1 MSKQLNKFLPF
12 LNWWPLVNQQSLKSD
27 LFAGITNAIIVLPQ
41 GVAFAMIAGLP
52 PIYGLYT
59 AMIVPI
65 VAALFGSS
73 LHLISGPNT
82 AVSIIFF
89 TALSAFEIPGTQE
102 YIELAF
108 ILTFLAG
115 FIQLIMG
122 VVRMGSLINFVSNAV
137 IVGFTAGAAV
147 LIISSQAKHIL
158 GIYPPKGGSF
168 FENWEYIIIHFS
180 ETNFSVLI
188 ISTITFVSAILL
200 KKLAKFVP
208 GLPHLLLA
216 MVIGSLVTF
225 FFFNGATGV
234 ELVGELPQQLPSF
247 HLPEFTWE
255 KVSMLTPNAFAV
267 ALLGLIQAI
276 AIARSIAVKS
286 HQSLD
291 SNQEFIGEGLS
302 NIVGSTMMC
311 YASSGSFTRSG
322 INYESGAKTPM
333 SAIFAAL
340 ILAMILL
347 LVAPLTAYLP
357 IASMG
362 GLIILVGINLIDFK
376 VIKSY
381 FHSSRQEFGVLII
394 TALSTLFLELQFAI
408 YVGVILSLGLYLNR
422 TSKPR
427 VITVTPNLD
436 FRGRPFQNIK
446 HHQSPTC
453 PQLTILRIDGSI
465 FFGAIEHIAKKLE
478 LLKEQNVKNVLLLA
492 QGVNFI
498 DVSGADFLINQS
510 NSFKAVGGNLY
521 ITGLK
526 KNARQMFAKS
536 EYSSKF
542 GEENIFIHKN
552 DAIANIYSRLDKEI
566 CKTCTSRVYTE
577 CKPDFNHNIKP
588 QP

>member
-1 MSKQLNKFLPF
+1 
-12 LNWWPLVNQQSLKSD
+12 LVNQKSLKDD

-115 FIQLIMG
+115 VIQFLMG
-122 VVRMGSLINFVSNAV
+122 LARMGTLINFVSNGV
-137 IVGFTAGAAV
+137 IVGFTAGAAI
-147 LIISSQAKHIL
+147 LIISSQSKHIL

-168 FENWEYIIIHFS
+168 FENWQYIYTYLS
-180 ETNFSVLI
+180 ETNFTVLI
-188 ISTITFVSAILL
+188 IASVTFISAILL
-200 KKLAKFVP
+200 KKLSKLIP
-208 GLPHLLLA
+208 GIPHLLLA
-216 MVIGSLVTF
+216 MVIGSLLTYFVY
-225 FFFNGATGV
+225 NGAPGV

-247 HLPEFTWE
+247 HLPQFTWE

-286 HQSLD
+286 QQNLD

-302 NIVGSTMMC
+302 NMVGSTMMC

-322 INYESGAKTPM
+322 INYDSGAKTPM
-333 SAIFAAL
+333 SAIFAAVS
-340 ILAMILL
+340 LAVILL

-362 GLIILVGINLIDFK
+362 GLIVLVGINLIDFK
-376 VIKSY
+376 VIKHY
-381 FHSSRQEFGVLII
+381 FYSSKQEFGVLLI

-408 YVGVILSLGLYLNR
+408 YVGVILSLGMYLNR

-427 VITVTPNLD
+427 VINVTPNMDLI
-436 FRGRPFQNIK
+436 GRPLQNIK
-446 HHQSPTC
+446 HHDSPTC

-465 FFGAIEHIAKKLE
+465 FFGAIEHISKKLE
-478 LLKEQNVKNVLLLA
+478 VLKEKDVKNVLLLA

-510 NSFKAVGGNLY
+510 RSFKVLGGNLY

-526 KNARQMFAKS
+526 KNARNMFSKS
-536 EYSSKF
+536 DYSTKF
-542 GEENIFIHKN
+542 GKENIFIHKN
-552 DAIANIYSRLDKEI
+552 EAIAEIYGRLNKEV
-566 CKTCTSRVYTE
+566 CQKCTAHVFNE
-577 CKPDFNHNIKP
+577 CKSEWIPIT
-588 QP
+588 QS

>member
-1 MSKQLNKFLPF
+1 
-12 LNWWPLVNQQSLKSD
+12 VNSQSLKSD

-108 ILTFLAG
+108 VLTFLSG
-115 FIQLIMG
+115 FIQFLMG
-122 VVRMGSLINFVSNAV
+122 IVRMGTLINFVSNAV

-168 FENWEYIIIHFS
+168 FENWNYIFTHIS
-180 ETNFSVLI
+180 ESNVTVLI
-188 ISTITFVSAILL
+188 IAATTFVSALL
-200 KKLAKFVP
+200 FKKLSKIIK

-216 MVIGSLVTF
+216 MVVGSLLTYFVF
-225 FFFNGATGV
+225 KGADGV

-247 HLPEFTWE
+247 HLPQFTWE
-255 KVSMLTPNAFAV
+255 NVKMLTPNAFAV

-286 HQSLD
+286 HQNLD

-302 NIVGSTMMC
+302 NMVGATMMC

-322 INYESGAKTPM
+322 INYDAGAKTPM

-340 ILAMILL
+340 SLALILL

-357 IASMG
+357 IAAMA
-362 GLIILVGINLIDFK
+362 GLIVLVGLNLIDFK
-376 VIKSY
+376 VIKHY
-381 FHSSRQEFGVLII
+381 FYTSKQEFGVLLV

-408 YVGVILSLGLYLNR
+408 YVGVILSLGMYLNK
-422 TSKPR
+422 TSKPK
-427 VITVTPNLD
+427 VITVAPNENTI
-436 FRGRPFQNIK
+436 GRPLQNIERIP
-446 HHQSPTC
+446 SPVC

-465 FFGAIEHIAKKLE
+465 FFGAIDHITKSLE
-478 LLKEQNVKNVLLLA
+478 LIKEQEIKHVLILA

-510 NSFKAVGGNLY
+510 NEFREKGGNLY
-521 ITGLK
+521 LAGLK
-526 KNARQMFAKS
+526 MNARDMFSKS
-536 EYSSKF
+536 DYSKRF
-542 GEENIFIHKN
+542 GEENIFVHKN
-552 DAIANIYSRLDKEI
+552 EAIEEIYNRLDKSI
-566 CKTCTSRVYTE
+566 CKTCDVRIFRE
-577 CKPDFNHNIKP
+577 CKSEFGNSKID
-588 QP
+588 

>member
-1 MSKQLNKFLPF
+1 M
-12 LNWWPLVNQQSLKSD
+12 
-27 LFAGITNAIIVLPQ
+27 FAGITNAIIVLPQ

-108 ILTFLAG
+108 VLTFLSG
-115 FIQLIMG
+115 VIQLLMG
-122 VVRMGSLINFVSNAV
+122 VVRMGALINFVSNAV

-147 LIISSQAKHIL
+147 LIISSQSKHIL

-168 FENWEYIIIHFS
+168 FENWEYIVTHIS
-180 ETNFSVLI
+180 ETNYTVLI
-188 ISTITFVSAILL
+188 IAATTFFSAILF
-200 KKLAKFVP
+200 KKLAKVIP
-208 GLPHLLLA
+208 GIPHLLLA
-216 MVIGSLVTF
+216 MVVGSLLTF
-225 FFFNGATGV
+225 FAYNGADGV
-234 ELVGELPQQLPSF
+234 ELVGELPRQLPRF
-247 HLPEFTWE
+247 HFPHFTW
-255 KVSMLTPNAFAV
+255 KNVSMLTPNAFAV

-286 HQSLD
+286 HQNLD

-322 INYESGAKTPM
+322 INYDAGAKTPM
-333 SAIFAAL
+333 SAIFAAVS
-340 ILAMILL
+340 LALILL

-357 IASMG
+357 IAAMG
-362 GLIILVGINLIDFK
+362 GLIILVGLNLIDFK
-376 VIKSY
+376 VIKHY
-381 FHSSRQEFGVLII
+381 FHSSKQEFGVLIV

-408 YVGVILSLGLYLNR
+408 YVGVILSLGMYLNR

-427 VITVTPNLD
+427 VITVTPNTDLI
-436 FRGRPFQNIK
+436 GRPLQNIN
-446 HHQSPTC
+446 HHESPIC
-453 PQLTILRIDGSI
+453 PQLTILRVDGSI
-465 FFGAIEHIAKKLE
+465 FFGAIEHIAKTLE
-478 LLKEQNVKNVLLLA
+478 ELKEKDIKNVLLLA

-498 DVSGADFLINQS
+498 DVSGADFLVNQA
-510 NSFKAVGGNLY
+510 NSFKKLGGNLY

-526 KNARQMFAKS
+526 KNARKMFAKS
-536 EYSSKF
+536 DYAIKF

-552 DAIANIYSRLDKEI
+552 DAIAEIYSRLDKEI
-566 CKTCTSRVYTE
+566 CKSCTALVFHE
-577 CKPDFNHNIKP
+577 CKAEFGSASKS
-588 QP
+588 

>member
-1 MSKQLNKFLPF
+1 M
-12 LNWWPLVNQQSLKSD
+12 
-27 LFAGITNAIIVLPQ
+27 FAGITNAIIVLPQ

-89 TALSAFEIPGTQE
+89 TALSAFEIPGTAE

-115 FIQLIMG
+115 FIQFLMG
-122 VVRMGSLINFVSNAV
+122 IARMGALINFVSNGV
-137 IVGFTAGAAV
+137 IVGFTAGAAI
-147 LIISSQAKHIL
+147 LIISSQSKHIL

-168 FENWEYIIIHFS
+168 FENWQYIYSHLS
-180 ETNFSVLI
+180 ETNFTVLI
-188 ISTITFVSAILL
+188 IASVTFISAILL
-200 KKLAKFVP
+200 KKLAKFIP
-208 GLPHLLLA
+208 GIPHLLLA
-216 MVIGSLVTF
+216 MVIGSLVTYF
-225 FFFNGATGV
+225 FYNGAQGV
-234 ELVGELPQQLPSF
+234 ELVGELPQQLPRF
-247 HLPEFTWE
+247 HLPEFTWA

-286 HQSLD
+286 QQNLD

-302 NIVGSTMMC
+302 NMVGSTMMC

-322 INYESGAKTPM
+322 INYDAGAKTPM
-333 SAIFAAL
+333 SAIFAA
-340 ILAMILL
+340 ISLAIILL

-362 GLIILVGINLIDFK
+362 GLIVLVGINLIDFK
-376 VIKSY
+376 VIKHY
-381 FHSSRQEFGVLII
+381 FKSSKQEFGVLLV

-408 YVGVILSLGLYLNR
+408 YVGVILSLGMYLNR

-427 VITVTPNLD
+427 VIDVTPNMGLL
-436 FRGRPFQNIK
+436 GRPLQNTD
-446 HHQSPTC
+446 HHHSPTC

-465 FFGAIEHIAKKLE
+465 FFGAIEHISKNLE
-478 LLKEQNVKNVLLLA
+478 LLKEQNIKNVLLLA

-510 NSFKAVGGNLY
+510 KSFKALGGNLY

-526 KNARQMFAKS
+526 RNARQMFAKS
-536 EYSSKF
+536 AYSTKF

-552 DAIANIYSRLDKEI
+552 EAIAEIYSRLDKDI
-566 CKTCTSRVYTE
+566 CKKCTAHVFNE
-577 CKPDFNHNIKP
+577 CKAEWTPLT
-588 QP
+588 QS